1 MAVAARRLILLLRAL
16 AMTPPLLARSR
27 SGLPLRLM
35 PAWAL
40 GLRSPGR
47 LSLGFWPIQGGRRL
61 VAPRL
66 RVMAM
71 PVLGLPAPAFRRNLL
86 ALPALRLRRLA

>member
-1 MAVAARRLILLLRAL
+1 MAVAARRLIRLLRAL
-16 AMTPPLLARSR
+16 AMTPPLRARSR

-35 PAWAL
+35 PAWGL

-47 LSLGFWPIQGGRRL
+47 LSLGFWQGGRRL

-71 PVLGLPAPAFRRNLL
+71 LVLGLPAPAFRRNILVLL
-86 ALPALRLRRLA
+86 GLRVRRLV